1 MRRASQLTPPP
12 RIMTSSQTL
21 TTPPQPGTAVAGSAH
36 ERDRTVG
43 SITLASRKFVTVM
56 FVDIQDS
63 TDLSRTIGPEAWWSA
78 IADVFELMCEG
89 VYEFGGWVANFTGD
103 GIAAVFDAPILTGD
117 HAGRACDSAL
127 WLRDAMRAPAAKLSS
142 DHALELSIRIGINS
156 GEVLTGTIGD
166 RYKRYYTA
174 NGYAVALAKRMEA
187 LALPDRIYLTE
198 HTAALLDGAHRL
210 HDLGAFEV
218 KGTHRPVGVF
228 ELLGSECPS

>member
-63 TDLSRTIGPEAWWSA
+63 TDLSRTIGPEAWWSV

-156 GEVLTGTIGD
+156 GEVLTGRSAIDTSVTTRQMD
-166 RYKRYYTA
+166 T
-174 NGYAVALAKRMEA
+174 
-187 LALPDRIYLTE
+187 
-198 HTAALLDGAHRL
+198 RL
-210 HDLGAFEV
+210 HWQSGWKRSRFRI
-218 KGTHRPVGVF
+218 GFT
-228 ELLGSECPS
+228 